1 VNEESTLPISY
12 SHPKSDLEIFESQ
25 MKATRGQLAKVSR
38 ELETIRAQRERDPY
52 EPQWQQKLPP
62 LTEIKNRLEHQL
74 RDQES
79 SWRSA
84 GGSTGEGSR
93 ALSSGAFWL
102 PPDA

>member
-1 VNEESTLPISY
+1 MPISY
-12 SHPKSDLEIFESQ
+12 SHPTSDREIYESQ
-25 MKATRGQLAKVSR
+25 MKATRGQLAKVDR
-38 ELETIRAQRERDPY
+38 ELEAVRAQRERDPY
-52 EPQWQQKLPP
+52 DPQWQQKLSP
-62 LTEIKNRLEHQL
+62 LIQLKNHLEHQL

-102 PPDA
+102 PPDAS